1 MIKALG
7 EVQGADAASLP
18 MPYQAYTIHK
28 GVFN

>member
-1 MIKALG
+1 LG